1 MAVTIRLQRAGARN
15 RPFYRVVVAD
25 SRKPRDGAFIEKV
38 GYYDP
43 LPDPDVISLEMQRVR
58 DWLQKGAQPSD
69 AVRSLIRRFER
80 RPAGKL
86 SEQTASAAMEVS
98 APTPGDAPSSPSP
111 EPTPKESAGPE
122 AVSEES
128 AAAEPAAREE

>member
-43 LPDPDVISLEMQRVR
+43 IPDPDVISLEMERVR
-58 DWLQKGAQPSD
+58 DWLQKGARPSD

-80 RPAGKL
+80 RSAGKL
-86 SEQTASAAMEVS
+86 SEQTASATMEVPI
-98 APTPGDAPSSPSP
+98 PTPGDASSAPSP
-111 EPTPKESAGPE
+111 EPAPKENAAAEP
-122 AVSEES
+122 ASEES
-128 AAAEPAAREE
+128 AAPEPAAREE